1 LPLAEQT
8 SCIGWLLYSA
18 PEYHLSTLHQHIK
31 QDMGIK
37 VVLCYQSISK
47 DSSSN
52 ADRTTTQTKAIHME
66 VDSGMLPLQ
75 RKPIAR
81 MYSAGAK
88 TFPIGIK
95 MRLVPMSST
104 GTHNVLDT
112 QVGQLIQLQA
122 HFLKYTKT
130 SWI

>member
-1 LPLAEQT
+1 
-8 SCIGWLLYSA
+8 
-18 PEYHLSTLHQHIK
+18 
-31 QDMGIK
+31 MGIK

-52 ADRTTTQTKAIHME
+52 ADCTTTQTKAIHME

-75 RKPIAR
+75 WKCIAR

-95 MRLVPMSST
+95 MQLVPVIHT
-104 GTHNVLDT
+104 GAHNVHDT
-112 QVGQLIQLQA
+112 KVGQLIQLQA